1 MEEAGIVRRGI
12 NTCAGERGISYE
24 LEEPQP
30 LGSLGNSLASPPAPQ
45 RQELIGLAG
54 AGKGS
59 QKNALLIIPLP
70 GGIKKVPMLVTK
82 SKVISSL
89 MGISK

>member
-12 NTCAGERGISYE
+12 NTCAGERGISCE

-30 LGSLGNSLASPPAPQ
+30 LSLGNILASPPAPQ

-59 QKNALLIIPLP
+59 EKNALLIIPLP

-82 SKVISSL
+82 SKIISSL
-89 MGISK
+89 VGISK

>member
-12 NTCAGERGISYE
+12 NTCAGERGISCE

-30 LGSLGNSLASPPAPQ
+30 LSLGNILASPPAPQ

-59 QKNALLIIPLP
+59 QKTL
-70 GGIKKVPMLVTK
+70 
-82 SKVISSL
+82 S
-89 MGISK
+89 